1 MAADYLGIEA
11 KMDSSA
17 TQVIS
22 FFTAF
27 RLSDMWYLA
36 QAALNTLVISILAIG
51 VGSFLGI
58 IFGWI
63 LAELNRHLAVLL
75 NIVLDI
81 FRSVPLII
89 QLILFYNFFPIIG
102 LPLKPFTAGT
112 IVLTVYTSSLVA
124 QVARS
129 GIDATPIPTRRAGRS
144 LGMTYFQDL
153 RYLVFPIGLRAM
165 LPAWTGVALGVLK
178 DSALVSVLGYV
189 ELLRA
194 SQILVTRTQEPF
206 IILTI
211 VGAFY
216 FMLSYPIARITDRVE
231 RKWQND

>member
-51 VGSFLGI
+51 IGSFLGI
-58 IFGWI
+58 IFGWV

>member
-1 MAADYLGIEA
+1 
-11 KMDSSA
+11 MDNSA

-27 RLSDMWYLA
+27 RLADLWYLGE
-36 QAALNTLVISILAIG
+36 AAINTIIISVLAISI
-51 VGSFLGI
+51 GSFFGVV
-58 IFGWI
+58 FGWI
-63 LAELNRHLAVLL
+63 LTEFNRYLTVVLNL
-75 NIVLDI
+75 ILDV
-81 FRSVPLII
+81 FRSIPLII

-112 IVLTVYTSSLVA
+112 IVLTIYTSSLVA

-129 GIDATPIPTRRAGRS
+129 GIQATPVPTRRAGRS

-153 RYLVFPIGLRAM
+153 RYVVFPIGLRAM

-178 DSALVSVLGYV
+178 DSALVSVLGFV

-216 FMLSYPIARITDRVE
+216 FMLSYPIARITDRLE
-231 RKWQND
+231 KRWQHD

>member
-1 MAADYLGIEA
+1 
-11 KMDSSA
+11 MDSSA

-51 VGSFLGI
+51 IGSFLGI
-58 IFGWI
+58 IFGWV

>member
-58 IFGWI
+58 IFGWV

-112 IVLTVYTSSLVA
+112 IVLIVYTSSLVA

>member
-1 MAADYLGIEA
+1 ME
-11 KMDSSA
+11 SST
-17 TQVIS
+17 TQAIS

-27 RLSDMWYLA
+27 QVSDLWYLA
-36 QAALNTLVISILAIG
+36 RAALNTLLISALSISIGSLFG
-51 VGSFLGI
+51 VV
-58 IFGWI
+58 FGWI
-63 LAELNRHLAVLL
+63 LAEFNRYVTSLL
-75 NIVLDI
+75 NLILDI

-102 LPLKPFTAGT
+102 LPLEPFTAGT
-112 IVLTVYTSSLVA
+112 IVLTIYTSSLVA

-129 GIDATPIPTRRAGRS
+129 GIQSTPLPMRRAARS
-144 LGMTYFQDL
+144 LGMSYFQDL
-153 RYLVFPIGLRAM
+153 QYVVFPIGLRSM

-206 IILTI
+206 IILAI

-216 FMLSYPIARITDRVE
+216 FLLSYPIARITDRLE
-231 RKWQND
+231 KRWQYA

>member
-75 NIVLDI
+75 NVVLDI

-216 FMLSYPIARITDRVE
+216 FLLSYPIARITDRVE